1 MMSDKTR
8 RAAVTVAL
16 LVAVVMGGC
25 SRQTIEGAAQDTARN
40 AVVVEREAKR
50 AERKLRPTVNKLGR
64 EIKPALNKAGIGF
77 RVKTALTASERL
89 PKTIRVDA
97 DATGVRLVGTVK
109 TPEQKALAGRI
120 ARQTLGEGKTV
131 RNELRVTGADE

>member
-1 MMSDKTR
+1 MLYKARGT
-8 RAAVTVAL
+8 AAAAAL
-16 LVAVVMGGC
+16 LFLATGGC
-25 SRQTIEGAAQDTARN
+25 SRQTIENAAQDTARN

-50 AERKLRPTVNKLGR
+50 AERKLRPTVNKVGR
-64 EIKPALNKAGIGF
+64 EIKPALSKAGLGL

-97 DATGVRLVGTVK
+97 DASGVRLVGTVR

-120 ARQTLGEGKTV
+120 AAQTLGEGKTV
-131 RNELRVTGADE
+131 RNELQVKGD